1 MRKNVILM
9 TIYEILVLILPFV
22 TMPYVSR
29 ILGPEGVGLY
39 AYSNS
44 IVSYFVLISLLG
56 IQLYG
61 KREIA
66 KVNHDEMT
74 RSKVF
79 FEIYLIQL
87 IMSIISLGIY
97 AFFILTTNDGIRTL
111 LVIQLVILVS
121 SCLNIDW
128 FYFGIEKFKM
138 TVTRNLLV
146 KALSLVLIFV
156 FIKEPGDLSKY
167 VFIMSFST
175 FFSHF
180 VMWFSLSKYVK
191 RSKIDT
197 HAVIKRFKPIVMLFI
212 PVLAIQLFSIVD
224 KTMLGLMADKQQV
237 GFYENANRIAR
248 VPISIITSLGTVML
262 PRMTNL
268 IANGQKQATERY
280 IEKSLI
286 FTMFLTFG
294 CVFGIFGVAD
304 TFVPLF
310 LGKSFAESASLVKVL
325 SAILVFVSWG
335 NVFRTQYIL
344 PKGMDT
350 LYTKSVVYA
359 AILNII
365 LNAILIPVLQAFG
378 AAIASVISEA
388 LICIYQLFKIRN
400 EFKIIQYIKPCLK
413 YLVSGMIMGAIVSIT
428 GSVLRG
434 GAGTVLLQIAI
445 GIFVYFDLSIV
456 FEIIQNQMFIA
467 LEIRKVFLRL
477 KPSRKI

>member
-87 IMSIISLGIY
+87 IMSIISFGIY

-128 FYFGIEKFKM
+128 FYFGMEKFKV
-138 TVTRNLLV
+138 TVSRNLLV
-146 KALSLVLIFV
+146 KVLSLVLIFV
-156 FIKEPGDLSKY
+156 FIKEPNDLNRY
-167 VFIMSFST
+167 VFIMSAST
-175 FFSHF
+175 FFSQF
-180 VMWFSLSKYVK
+180 VMWFNLSKYVK
-191 RSKIDT
+191 RIKIDT
-197 HAVIKRFKPIVMLFI
+197 HEAVKRFKPIVMLFI

-224 KTMLGLMADKQQV
+224 KTMLGLMADNQQV
-237 GFYENANRIAR
+237 GFYENANKIAR
-248 VPISIITSLGTVML
+248 VPISVITSLGTVML

-268 IANGQKQATERY
+268 IATGQKQATEKY

-286 FTMFLTFG
+286 FTMFLTIG
-294 CVFGIFGVAD
+294 CVFGIFGIAD
-304 TFVPLF
+304 TFVPLY
-310 LGKSFAESASLVKVL
+310 LGKSFVD
-325 SAILVFVSWG
+325 SAILVKALIPILIFISWG

-344 PKGMDT
+344 PKGMDS
-350 LYTKSVVYA
+350 LYTKSVIYA
-359 AILNII
+359 AILNIM
-365 LNAILIPVLQAFG
+365 LNAMLIPVFQAFG
-378 AAIASVISEA
+378 AAIASVLSEA
-388 LICIYQLFKIRN
+388 LICIYQSIKIKD
-400 EFKIIQYIKPCLK
+400 EFNMIQYIKPCLK
-413 YLVSGMIMGAIVSIT
+413 YLVSGMIMVVFVSIA
-428 GSVLRG
+428 GNVWG
-434 GAGTVLLQIAI
+434 AGAGTVVLQIAL
-445 GIFVYFDLSIV
+445 GIFVYFTFSIV
-456 FEIIQNQMFIA
+456 FEIVQKQLFITQE
-467 LEIRKVFLRL
+467 LRKVLIRL
-477 KPSRKI
+477 KLDRKT

>member
-9 TIYEILVLILPFV
+9 TIYEMLVLLLPFV

-29 ILGPEGVGLY
+29 ILGPEGVGVY

-44 IVSYFVLISLLG
+44 IVSYFVLVSLLG

-66 KVNHDEMT
+66 KVNQDET
-74 RSKVF
+74 KRSKVF

-87 IMSIISLGIY
+87 IMSIISLCVY
-97 AFFILTTNDGIRTL
+97 AFFVLSTHDEIRIL
-111 LVIQLVILVS
+111 LVIQVIMLVS
-121 SCLNIDW
+121 SCFNIDW
-128 FYFGIEKFKM
+128 FYFGMEKFKI
-138 TVTRNLLV
+138 TVSRNLLV

-156 FIKEPGDLSKY
+156 FIKEPKDLNKY
-167 VFIMSFST
+167 VFIMTFST
-175 FFSHF
+175 FFSQF
-180 VMWFSLSKYVK
+180 VMWFNLNRYVK
-191 RSKIDT
+191 RTRIELWE
-197 HAVIKRFKPIVMLFI
+197 ALQRFKPIVMLFI

-268 IANGQKQATERY
+268 IATGQKQATERY

-286 FTMFLTFG
+286 FTMFLAFACAFG
-294 CVFGIFGVAD
+294 MFGVAD

-310 LGKSFAESASLVKVL
+310 LGESFAQ
-325 SAILVFVSWG
+325 SAILVKLLTSILIFISWG

-344 PKGMDT
+344 PKGMDK
-350 LYTKSVVYA
+350 LYTKSVIYA

-365 LNAILIPVLQAFG
+365 LNAILIPFFQATG
-378 AAIASVISEA
+378 AAFASVLSEA
-388 LICIYQLFKIRN
+388 LICIYQSIKIRDQFN
-400 EFKIIQYIKPCLK
+400 MIKYLKPSLK
-413 YLVSGMIMGAIVSIT
+413 YLVSGMIMAVLVSIV
-428 GSVLRG
+428 GNVL
-434 GAGTVLLQIAI
+434 GAGVLTIFLQII
-445 GIFVYFDLSIV
+445 LGIFVYFTFSIV
-456 FEIIQNQMFIA
+456 FEIIQKQLFITQ
-467 LEIRKVFLRL
+467 EIRKTLNKVKLY
-477 KPSRKI
+477 RKA